1 MSRILVEE
9 VIDKAK
15 ISPFH
20 WRILFWC
27 TLIIIFDGYDLVI
40 YGVVLVLIVMFLPR
54 GIAGIGQSVIAV
66 WKRSGGRDGE

>member
-27 TLIIIFDGYDLVI
+27 TLIIIFDGYDSL
-40 YGVVLVLIVMFLPR
+40 GAAVLPLNREVTVACELMRKYL
-54 GIAGIGQSVIAV
+54 
-66 WKRSGGRDGE
+66 

>member
-1 MSRILVEE
+1 MRAYIVCFHKNTLDNNTQRSNRMSRILVEE

-40 YGVVLVLIVMFLPR
+40 YGVVLPILM
-54 GIAGIGQSVIAV
+54 
-66 WKRSGGRDGE
+66 